1 MGVMLGG
8 LSSLLYG
15 VADFIGGEASKRAP
29 AAAIVLASGVVA
41 FPFITIAAV
50 LIGGEALWADWALG
64 ALAGTCGALGLVTLF
79 AGLARGKVAAVA
91 PAAAAFGGVI
101 PVVVAVG
108 LGERPSALAWGGVAL
123 AIPAILLCS
132 WVAERGEV
140 PLAGLGYGL
149 SAGIGFGAYTVLISR
164 TAGASNLMPLIPAR
178 AATMVMMLVLAAGGV
193 WSLRRVAAVPK
204 GLVLANGLLD
214 VSGNVALL
222 LGLRAGSLALVSIS
236 ASLYPA
242 VTVAMAR
249 IVNREHLR
257 ARQMTGL
264 GLTLVSLAMIALG

>member
-29 AAAIVLASGVVA
+29 AGAIVLGSGIIA
-41 FPFITIAAV
+41 FPFITIAALV
-50 LIGGEALWADWALG
+50 IGGEPASSDWWLG

-101 PVVVAVG
+101 PVVVAVA
-108 LGERPSALAWGGVAL
+108 LGERPSLVAWAGVVLAM
-123 AIPAILLCS
+123 PAILLCS

-149 SAGIGFGAYTVLISR
+149 AAGVGFGTYTVLISR
-164 TAGASNLMPLIPAR
+164 TTEASNLIPLIPAR
-178 AATMVMMLVLAAGGV
+178 AATMGVMLVLAFGGV
-193 WSLRRVAAVPK
+193 WSLRRVRSVPK
-204 GLVLANGLLD
+204 ALVAANGLLD
-214 VSGNVALL
+214 VGGNIALL
-222 LGLRAGSLALVSIS
+222 LGLRAGSLALVSIT

-249 IVNREHLR
+249 LINREHLR
-257 ARQMTGL
+257 LRQLVGL
-264 GLTLVSLAMIALG
+264 VLSLVALALIALG